1 MEEIRLTW
9 FDIFMDPAAVDLAEL
24 LGLWPNTVS
33 GLLLPIGA
41 SVFGDIYFQRQSGE
55 IERLDV
61 LEGGVHEVAKSH
73 AEFAALMNTASWQ
86 EESLLTQGIALLYE
100 RGIKRGAGQFYA
112 FVPHPAFAGKIH
124 WDRVMPMD
132 ARVWHSI
139 CSQILDGGVTF
150 TSGSGSTDA
159 PR

>member
-61 LEGGVHEVAKSH
+61 L
-73 AEFAALMNTASWQ
+73 
-86 EESLLTQGIALLYE
+86 
-100 RGIKRGAGQFYA
+100 
-112 FVPHPAFAGKIH
+112 
-124 WDRVMPMD
+124 
-132 ARVWHSI
+132 
-139 CSQILDGGVTF
+139 
-150 TSGSGSTDA
+150 
-159 PR
+159 